1 MITVEIRCFAT
12 VVENCTTIFF
22 DNILTE
28 CYNGQVLLVR
38 EIVLFLKG
46 DILQM
51 RFRARICLEWH
62 LRQINRIE
70 VERMAVQQAD
80 INKVRASVSGQLG
93 NKVMIQLDRGRNR
106 VDIQEGVIKGAYPS
120 VFTILVDDEND
131 RNPPQLLSFSY
142 ADVLTRDI
150 RMKLC

>member
-1 MITVEIRCFAT
+1 MRESPQPRNA
-12 VVENCTTIFF
+12 
-22 DNILTE
+22 D
-28 CYNGQVLLVR
+28 VR
-38 EIVLFLKG
+38 EQDGPAAYGKSKPLGL
-46 DILQM
+46 
-51 RFRARICLEWH
+51 RITCWGF
-62 LRQINRIE
+62 QQGIAAINRIE

-120 VFTILVDDEND
+120 VFTILVDDDNEK
-131 RNPPQLLSFSY
+131 NPPQLLSFSY
-142 ADVLTRDI
+142 TDVLTRDI